1 MAIIVNGYTRNG
13 YNPIRGEWYE
23 PAVLPRPKVYHKYAK
38 QDVVGEL
45 YPDLVEPI
53 VKSAAEIYNAIKESL
68 DSVVEVKLGADIYV
82 APRADGKISTTM
94 VPTGKTLKVDL
105 NGHEYRCQAYAFYS
119 TGGNIV
125 IKDSKGNGAIVTELV
140 DKTYSIIQNNGGKV
154 TIEGGTLKSA
164 AVVEEGH
171 HDYMYGIV
179 NANGGVIEVNGG
191 TVSTVEAAALSI
203 NNGDGR
209 GDFYVRGN
217 AVVKSSAAPAIYQ
230 TSMDVVEISGNAKVL
245 GGILARMGTYNIKE
259 NAQVINNL
267 AADKIENFG
276 EIATFSGCF
285 SNNYGFLA
293 MTGCYKYN
301 GSGDLGND
309 LTVNV
314 SGNALVKSV
323 NGEAFSV
330 GMLDNNYDQKAVC
343 TIASDKNLEG
353 TDNGIH
359 SVKVMTYD
367 DIKAIVEAAGKTM
380 PAKKATTDLTIKI
393 AGEVIWPEVTSIE
406 GTGANP
412 ANVPGPNPDL
422 PI

>member
-1 MAIIVNGYTRNG
+1 MSIIASSYAKNG

-23 PAVLPRPKVYHKYAK
+23 PEVLPRPAVYHEFAK
-38 QDVVGEL
+38 QDVIGEL

-53 VKSAAEIYNAIKESL
+53 VKTATEISNAIKESV
-68 DSVVEVKLGADIYV
+68 DAVVEVKLGADIYV
-82 APRADGKISTTM
+82 APREDGKISTTL
-94 VPTGKTLKVDL
+94 VPAGKTLKVDL

-119 TGGNIV
+119 TGGTIV
-125 IKDSKGNGAIVTELV
+125 IKDSKGTGSIVTELV

-154 TIEGGTLKSA
+154 VLESGTLKA
-164 AVVEEGH
+164 GAVVEEGH

-179 NANGGVIEVNGG
+179 NASGGVIEVNGG
-191 TVSTVEAAALSI
+191 VISTVEAAALSI

-217 AVVKSSAAPAIYQ
+217 AVVKASAAPAIYQ
-230 TSMDVVEISGNAKVL
+230 TSMDIVEISGNAKVL
-245 GGILARMGTYNIKE
+245 GGILARMGTYNIKD

-267 AADKIENFG
+267 ATVENFG
-276 EIATFSGCF
+276 EVATFSGCF
-285 SNNYGFLA
+285 SSNYGFLA

-323 NGEAFSV
+323 NGEAFAV

-343 TIASDKNLEG
+343 TIAADKNLEG
-353 TDNGIH
+353 TDDGIH

-367 DIKAIVEAAGKTM
+367 DIKEIVEAAGKVM
-380 PAKKATTDLTIKI
+380 PAKKSTTDLTITI
-393 AGEVIWPEVTSIE
+393 AGEVIWPVVEGPSGGFEENVTEEE
-406 GTGANP
+406 GTW
-412 ANVPGPNPDL
+412 
-422 PI
+422 